1 MDMSRY
7 VSPQR
12 ARSTDE
18 RPLEVPPVVR
28 KPLILAS
35 LLLAAFAINL
45 DTTIVNVAL
54 PTLVRELHASNTQ
67 LQWIVDAYNL
77 VFAALLL
84 ASGSLSDRLGRKGML
99 LAGLGVFGTATFVGG
114 LMSTPGQLIVAR
126 CFMGLGAAMIFPA
139 TLSLISNVFSERD
152 ERAGAIGLWG
162 ATAGAAI
169 ALGPIVGGWLLESF
183 SWSSIFFA
191 MAPVA
196 AAAAAFVALVVPTSR
211 DPRAPW
217 TDRAGFALSTSGM
230 AALIFTIIEAPNHG
244 WASVR
249 TLGGFVIAAALLA
262 AFVAL
267 ELRTEEPMLDV
278 GLFRN
283 PRFTA
288 ASGAV
293 TIAFFC
299 LFGFI
304 FLITQYFQFFK
315 GYSPLSAGVHL
326 LPVATSV
333 GVASVIGTKLAV
345 RFGTK
350 LVVAAGLSMVAC
362 FYAWVST
369 GSASTTYATIA
380 AQMVLFGTGMG
391 FTSAPATEAIMGV
404 VPRAKAGVGSAVND
418 ATRLLGGTLGVAV
431 IGSVYASLFASK
443 LTATLPNGLPAGL
456 ASTAHSSVGAAL
468 AVAGGLDAAGQPAL
482 AGQVHGAASTAFFH
496 GFSTG
501 NLVAAG
507 VAAAGVLMAVALL
520 PAQPAPAPGEP
531 SPVRATVLAEP
542 ALDPAD

>member
-1 MDMSRY
+1 MG
-7 VSPQR
+7 
-12 ARSTDE
+12 
-18 RPLEVPPVVR
+18 R
-28 KPLILAS
+28 KPLILAA

-84 ASGSLSDRLGRKGML
+84 ASGSLSDRVGRKRML
-99 LAGLGVFGTATFVGG
+99 LAGLGVFGTASFVGG
-114 LMSTPGQLIVAR
+114 LMNTPGQLIVAR

-139 TLSLISNVFSERD
+139 TLSLISNVFTERSERA
-152 ERAGAIGLWG
+152 RAIGLWG

-196 AAAAAFVALVVPTSR
+196 AAAAALVATVVPTSR
-211 DPRAPW
+211 DPRAPR
-217 TDRAGFALSTSGM
+217 TDRVGFALSTLGM
-230 AALIFTIIEAPNHG
+230 AALIYTIIEAPNHG
-244 WASVR
+244 WGSVV
-249 TLGGFVIAAALLA
+249 TLLGFAVAAALLV
-262 AFVAL
+262 AFIAWERRVA
-267 ELRTEEPMLDV
+267 EPMLDV

-333 GVASVIGTKLAV
+333 GIASVLGTKLAL
-345 RFGTK
+345 RYGTK
-350 LVVAAGLSMVAC
+350 LVVASGLAMVAF

-369 GSASTTYATIA
+369 GSASTAYGTIA
-380 AQMVLFGTGMG
+380 AQMILFGTGMG

-443 LTATLPNGLPAGL
+443 LTAALPNGLPAGV

-468 AVAGGLDAAGQPAL
+468 GLAHGLDAAGQASL
-482 AGQVHGAASTAFFH
+482 ARHVHDAASAAFFH
-496 GFSTG
+496 GFSAG

-507 VAAAGVLMAVALL
+507 VAAVGAVLAAVLL
-520 PAQPAPAPGEP
+520 PAQPAPARREP
-531 SPVRATVLAEP
+531 SSAPSAVLAQP
-542 ALDPAD
+542 AVDSAD